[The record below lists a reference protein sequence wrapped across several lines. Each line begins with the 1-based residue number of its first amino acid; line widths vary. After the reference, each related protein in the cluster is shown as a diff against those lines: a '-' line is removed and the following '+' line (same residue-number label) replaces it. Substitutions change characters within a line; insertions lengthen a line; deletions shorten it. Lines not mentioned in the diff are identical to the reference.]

1 MEIFLSHSHKDKN
14 LAIQMKRFL
23 ETYGENVNVFC
34 SADDDINL
42 GEDFNKRIFEG
53 IEKADIFIPLL
64 TKHFRSSSYC
74 LSEFGMAATFAFK
87 GSVDILPVCIYPMK
101 PRDAVAETPLAFL
114 ECYDLGN
121 PKAIEYIVS
130 RINHNNTLTEYHIKQ
145 FAYNVHKNAVV
156 KEGILNRVDDILSCA
171 WGNDVIVKDWSD
183 FVSFTKDNK
192 GEIAVRFNLNP
203 YELDKPGKLDFIS
216 LVLKFYE
223 SLDLYTITNYSKKAK
238 IVFEIVNF
246 TNSVNELCVEIKYSH
261 GRIIKKPIGFE
272 LQKGTNKCEIP
283 LIEYKV
289 EPLQHVDEICFVVHP
304 DNLNE
309 IEGTFIIKGIDI
321 NLPEDRSQ

>member
-23 ETYGENVNVFC
+23 ETYGENVNVFF

-64 TKHFRSSSYC
+64 TKHFHSSSYC
-74 LSEFGMAATFAFK
+74 LSEFGMAATFAFM

-101 PRDAVAETPLAFL
+101 PGDAVAETPLAFL

-130 RINHNNTLTEYHIKQ
+130 RINPNKTLTEYHIKQ
-145 FAYNVHKNAVV
+145 FAYNIHKNAVV
-156 KEGILNRVDDILSCA
+156 KEGILNRIDDILSCA

-203 YELDKPGKLDFIS
+203 YELDKPGKLNFIS

-246 TNSVNELCVEIKYSH
+246 TNSVINYVLRLSILMEESLRNQLNLDYKKVLISAKY
-261 GRIIKKPIGFE
+261 
-272 LQKGTNKCEIP
+272 L
-283 LIEYKV
+283 
-289 EPLQHVDEICFVVHP
+289 
-304 DNLNE
+304 
-309 IEGTFIIKGIDI
+309 
-321 NLPEDRSQ
+321 